1 MCCTFKVVHSWALL
15 VTNSYPTFQAKAFAD
30 SKCDKALKPREP
42 IKQVKMHRTKSN
54 FSIETKS

>member
-1 MCCTFKVVHSWALL
+1 MCCTVKVVHSWALL

-42 IKQVKMHRTKSN
+42 IKQVKMHRTNPISV
-54 FSIETKS
+54 